1 MRELAKKIIS
11 WVFMDKSKKS
21 DSMATIHA
29 PTAKKK
35 SIKPGTANSSK
46 KNTKPA
52 INQST
57 AAL

>member
-1 MRELAKKIIS
+1 
-11 WVFMDKSKKS
+11 MDKSKKR
-21 DSMATIHA
+21 DKMATIHA

-35 SIKPGTANSSK
+35 SIRPGIANSNK